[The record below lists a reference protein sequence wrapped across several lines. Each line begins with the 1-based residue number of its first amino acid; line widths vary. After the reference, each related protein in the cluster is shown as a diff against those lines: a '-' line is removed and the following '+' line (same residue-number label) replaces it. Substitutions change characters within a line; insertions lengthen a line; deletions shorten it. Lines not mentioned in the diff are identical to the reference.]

1 MFYTYSN
8 LNIIS
13 CGCITAVY
21 DVSPTMTGNREV
33 GTFLYEK
40 TFTRMGAYF
49 VGGTFG
55 FSYFELSKSNK
66 YPELKNTFA
75 NK

>member
-1 MFYTYSN
+1 MH
-8 LNIIS
+8 IIS
-13 CGCITAVY
+13 CGFITAVY
-21 DVSPTMTGNREV
+21 DVSPIMTGNREA

-49 VGGTFG
+49 VGGTLG
-55 FSYFELSKSNK
+55 FSYFELSMSDK

-75 NK
+75 NR

>member
-1 MFYTYSN
+1 MH
-8 LNIIS
+8 IIS
-13 CGCITAVY
+13 CGFITAVY

-49 VGGTFG
+49 VGGTLG
-55 FSYFELSKSNK
+55 FSYFELSMSDK